1 MSQAGEYRRRVD
13 VERQVQ
19 TKDSTGS
26 VVPTWQPAW
35 RDVPCSI
42 NQFQGRG
49 HEGFAAQQ
57 VQADV
62 EWKIAFRWRPDLDAS
77 MRCLEYPGGD
87 RARPPTI
94 YNVEA
99 VLPDATNRREITL
112 MCRTRLAEGF
122 RSDGG

>member
-1 MSQAGEYRRRVD
+1 MPQAGAYRRRVD
-13 VERQVQ
+13 IEQQVQ

-26 VVPTWQPAW
+26 VVPTWKAIW
-35 RDVPCSI
+35 KTVPCSI

-49 HEGFAAQQ
+49 HEAFAAQQ

-62 EWKIAFRWRPDLDAS
+62 EWKIEFRWRPLLDAS
-77 MRCLEYPGGD
+77 MRVVEYLD
-87 RARPPTI
+87 AARTKSTV

-99 VLPDATNRREITL
+99 VLPDTTNRRRITL
-112 MCRTRLAEGF
+112 LCRTRLSEGF

>member
-1 MSQAGEYRRRVD
+1 MAQAGSYRRRAD
-13 VERQVQ
+13 IEQQVQ

-26 VVPTWQPAW
+26 IVPTWKTLW
-35 RDVPCSI
+35 RNVPCSI

-49 HEGFAAQQ
+49 HEAFAAQQ

-77 MRCLEYPGGD
+77 MRVVEYLD
-87 RARPPTI
+87 AARTKSTV

-99 VLPDATNRREITL
+99 VLPDKTNRREITL
-112 MCRTRLAEGF
+112 LCRTRLSEGF

>member
-1 MSQAGEYRRRVD
+1 MAQAGAYRRRVD
-13 VERQVQ
+13 VEQQVQ

-26 VVPTWQPAW
+26 VVPTWAALW
-35 RDVPCSI
+35 KDVPCSI

-49 HEGFAAQQ
+49 KEGFAAQQ

-77 MRCLEYPGGD
+77 MRCVEYLD
-87 RARPPTI
+87 AARTKSTV

-99 VLPDATNRREITL
+99 VLPDATNRRQITL
-112 MCRTRLAEGF
+112 LCRTRLSEGF
-122 RSDGG
+122 RTDGG